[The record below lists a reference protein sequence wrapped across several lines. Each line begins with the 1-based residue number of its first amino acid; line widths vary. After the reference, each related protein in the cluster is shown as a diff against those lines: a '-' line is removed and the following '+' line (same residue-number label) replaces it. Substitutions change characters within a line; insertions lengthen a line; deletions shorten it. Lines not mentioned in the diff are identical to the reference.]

1 MRPNKTCCSAI
12 LGILLIFAASVNT
25 AAQGRSPLLD
35 EIAVSIRKANPKWHF
50 VPAVC
55 TCPALV
61 QSQSSYAE
69 GGWYFRKLTSSR
81 HVSIY
86 ISYVPTSASASDW
99 MADLGR
105 RNVVTGWHREPYA
118 FADDA
123 YLWTSNTGHA
133 ILYFR
138 NGSLVVEV
146 SGALDDVKF
155 FAPHAYQRTAPDN
168 KSLDATRGSVFR
180 MKLL

>member
-1 MRPNKTCCSAI
+1 
-12 LGILLIFAASVNT
+12 
-25 AAQGRSPLLD
+25 
-35 EIAVSIRKANPKWHF
+35 
-50 VPAVC
+50 
-55 TCPALV
+55 
-61 QSQSSYAE
+61 
-69 GGWYFRKLTSSR
+69 
-81 HVSIY
+81 
-86 ISYVPTSASASDW
+86 

-146 SGALDDVKF
+146 RGALDDVKF

-168 KSLDATRGSVFR
+168 KSGMKVEVKYRFLLSRQSLD
-180 MKLL
+180 